1 MSGQDSTM
9 PTSPFIPDDP
19 DEEIAMASRHDSMH
33 SEQGL
38 EIVELRARVAEL
50 ESSEALATNMC
61 NEISQEL
68 QFYKSEIAKKKDEI
82 YDLTS
87 ASGNQSR
94 DIKALEI
101 KIAKLRE
108 DSEQKVREMKKE
120 LSRAKSTKERTQE
133 DQDATNVI
141 AQLQT
146 ELGAKDIRIDQLEAR
161 LSNLKPLP
169 GNTYRGVQ
177 ITLANRRP
185 TDMHHEH
192 GCEEY
197 QKLIYQQLEDAQ
209 ELRAAAEAEA
219 EGLRHL
225 AKANADLTD
234 GQATDLECIQELRNK
249 NERYHIEA
257 KHLKEVIG
265 SLRAEQHFASGE
277 FHDIDLDDLA
287 TQTLSFSPLTN
298 SCTNPVAP
306 QEDKADISVDAHQ
319 LRALELEIERLAS
332 QNHSLSLECA
342 ELESKLASVI
352 STLKALGQEQR
363 TKSKFTLT
371 LSDLQNVSTS
381 PRTPIAASRSVMN
394 SVMLAELEDLGHSIN
409 NLSDPT
415 FKTSISTANMPATSH
430 LPNVAL
436 TINIKPSSKRS
447 YSLFQRVKSAISST
461 SKVDIKGPKEIANQ
475 FVALM
480 EDVNKDHAEKT
491 KRVIELHNVTQ
502 QPHTNVEAL
511 ETQLRN
517 KGKCSDPTHRTL
529 ADELAAKNE
538 QFAMQEQLLTTF
550 RRSNVA

>member
-1 MSGQDSTM
+1 
-9 PTSPFIPDDP
+9 
-19 DEEIAMASRHDSMH
+19 MASRHDSMH

-38 EIVELRARVAEL
+38 EITELRARVAEL
-50 ESSEALATNMC
+50 EGSGALATNMR
-61 NEISQEL
+61 NEVSQEL
-68 QFYKSEIAKKKDEI
+68 QFYKSEVAKKKDEI

-87 ASGNQSR
+87 ASGNQFR

-101 KIAKLRE
+101 KIVKLRE
-108 DSEQKVREMKKE
+108 DSEHKVREMKKE
-120 LSRAKSTKERTQE
+120 LSRAKSTKKRTKE

-146 ELGAKDIRIDQLEAR
+146 ELGAKDIRIDQLEVR
-161 LSNLKPLP
+161 LSNLKPP
-169 GNTYRGVQ
+169 SENAYRGVQ
-177 ITLANRRP
+177 TTLANRRP
-185 TDMHHEH
+185 TDIHHEN

-209 ELRAAAEAEA
+209 ELRVAAEAEV

-225 AKANADLTD
+225 ANANADLTD
-234 GQATDLECIQELRNK
+234 GQATDMKCIQELRNE
-249 NERYHIEA
+249 NERYHIEV

-265 SLRAEQHFASGE
+265 GLHAEQHSTSDGFR
-277 FHDIDLDDLA
+277 DIDLGDPV
-287 TQTLSFSPLTN
+287 TQTLSLSPLTN
-298 SCTNPVAP
+298 SCTTPIAP
-306 QEDKADISVDAHQ
+306 QEDKADIAIDAHQ

-332 QNHSLSLECA
+332 QNHRLSLECA

-363 TKSKFTLT
+363 TKSKCTLT

-394 SVMLAELEDLGHSIN
+394 PVMLAELEDLGKYIN
-409 NLSDPT
+409 NLSDPIS
-415 FKTSISTANMPATSH
+415 KTSTSTANMPATSH

-436 TINIKPSSKRS
+436 TINIKPSNKRN

-461 SKVDIKGPKEIANQ
+461 SKVDIKGPKAIANQ

-480 EDVNKDHAEKT
+480 EDVEKDHAEKT
-491 KRVIELHNVTQ
+491 KRVIELDKVTQ
-502 QPHTNVEAL
+502 QLHANVDAL

-517 KGKCSDPTHRTL
+517 QGKCSDPTHRTL